1 MVLRLRKFGFSILV
15 EGRFLDRSVNR
26 QTPICSLVV
35 GMRTQWRKIQEDAV
49 EGFRIL
55 QGEAQSL
62 FKRTLVA
69 TERAR
74 MRRNMDKLEEALQEK
89 YQEVGKK
96 IYQYFTAG
104 EGLLTERDFREQFGE
119 IEQLQAER
127 QRLMEEMNASSKLQD

>member
-1 MVLRLRKFGFSILV
+1 
-15 EGRFLDRSVNR
+15 
-26 QTPICSLVV
+26 
-35 GMRTQWRKIQEDAV
+35 MRTQWRKLQEDAV

-127 QRLMEEMNASSKLQD
+127 QRLLEEMNASSKLQD

>member
-1 MVLRLRKFGFSILV
+1 MLGKW
-15 EGRFLDRSVNR
+15 RFLDRSVNR
-26 QTPICSLVV
+26 RTPVCWLVV
-35 GMRTQWRKIQEDAV
+35 GMRTQWRKIQENAV
-49 EGFRIL
+49 EGLRIL

-74 MRRNMDKLEEALQEK
+74 MRRNMDKLEEALQGK

-104 EGLLTERDFREQFGE
+104 EGLLTERDFQEQFGE

-127 QRLMEEMNASSKLQD
+127 QRLLEEMNASSKLQD